1 MTKLNVASFEDAVT
15 PIVEINKIALS
26 HTEKLVELNLAV
38 LRQQTDVALFGW
50 RAALSV
56 KDVAGAKDYLTAQS
70 EAARGLMEV
79 YVAEAKA
86 VSQMNQEVADD
97 VRKVVT
103 ESIEGA
109 SKQAA

>member
-1 MTKLNVASFEDAVT
+1 MTKLNIASFEDAVT

-38 LRQQTDVALFGW
+38 LRRQTDVALFGW

-56 KDVAGAKDYLTAQS
+56 KDAVGTKDYLTAQG
-70 EAARGLMEV
+70 EAARGLVEG
-79 YVAEAKA
+79 YVAEAKT
-86 VSQMNQEVADD
+86 VSQMNKEVADD

-103 ESIEGA
+103 ESIEKA
-109 SKQAA
+109 SNLVA